1 MKTYRVYVRYTGT
14 AFYDVEADTAYEA
27 KRKAREASSSVDNRD
42 WEDTKDF
49 KWSTAAVKETP

>member
-1 MKTYRVYVRYTGT
+1 VDVRYTGT